1 MKNVYMVVI
10 SMLFIG
16 AMNTANAGCVGP
28 NVMGNCASGT
38 EIRGYGS
45 SNDSYQGSSGQS
57 YSYDLSNPA
66 DSNRYSIDVD
76 AQRRDQQN
84 SNSIN
89 TIMTNRMVSMGVAMK
104 MMIINLI
111 V

>member
-89 TIMTNRMVSMGVAMK
+89 TYYDQSNVQHGGGYEDDD
-104 MMIINLI
+104 N
-111 V
+111 

>member
-1 MKNVYMVVI
+1 MKNMYGVAI

-16 AMNTANAGCVGP
+16 LMNTANAGCVGP
-28 NVMGNCASGT
+28 TVMGNCTSGT
-38 EIRGYGS
+38 EIKGYGS
-45 SNDSYQGSSGQS
+45 GNDSYQGSSGQS

-66 DSNRYSIDVD
+66 DSNQYSIDVD

-89 TIMTNRMVSMGVAMK
+89 TYYDQSKGQYGGGYEDDDN
-104 MMIINLI
+104 
-111 V
+111 

>member
-1 MKNVYMVVI
+1 MKNVYRVVI

-16 AMNTANAGCVGP
+16 VMNTANAGCVGP

-89 TIMTNRMVSMGVAMK
+89 TYYDQSNGQHGGGYEDDD
-104 MMIINLI
+104 N
-111 V
+111 